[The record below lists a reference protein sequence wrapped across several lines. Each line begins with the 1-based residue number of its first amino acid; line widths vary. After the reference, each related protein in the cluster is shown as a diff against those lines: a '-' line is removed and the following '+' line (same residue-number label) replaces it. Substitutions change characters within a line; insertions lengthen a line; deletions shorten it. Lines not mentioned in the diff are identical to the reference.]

1 MASAAMTWNE
11 TCPGQGLDAV
21 AVRWL
26 AADSGRA
33 ALTSPV
39 WTSPV
44 LTSPLRRF
52 LVSKRLART
61 GLACLGSGNGTARIQ
76 QARNNTLVRRA

>member
-1 MASAAMTWNE
+1 MTWNE

-44 LTSPLRRF
+44 WTSPVLTSPLRRF

-61 GLACLGSGNGTARIQ
+61 GLAGLGSGNGTARIQ

>member
-1 MASAAMTWNE
+1 MTWNE